1 MLTNLRISGLGVIDS
16 AVLELGPGLTVVTG
30 ETGAGK
36 TMVVTGLGLIAGGR
50 TEARAVRTGSARALV
65 EARFVGIAEPLQALV
80 DEAGGMLDDDE
91 LLICRQVAAAGRSR
105 AMLGGAQVPLS
116 VAAEVGGALI
126 TIHGQ
131 SEQQRLATAERQRHV
146 LDRAAGPLLAGVM
159 ERYQITYEQRRTA
172 MAELTRLQAEAR
184 ERAREQDL
192 LRFGLDEIAA
202 VDPQPGEDQALEA
215 EARRLQAVD
224 DLRLAA
230 REAALALAGD
240 DDTAEDAVSA
250 LSQAAAARKALERAA
265 DSDPAAAG
273 LAHQAR
279 EVTALLA
286 DLATAT
292 SSYLADLDADPV
304 RLEWVASRR
313 AALQA
318 LTRKYGETVDEVLAW
333 AAQAAQRL
341 QELHNSDERI
351 ETLEQ
356 SVAGLSHQISVDATE
371 ITRLRQE
378 AADRLAAAVQ
388 VELSA
393 LAMPRARLD
402 FNLSPL
408 AEPGPYGAD
417 MVHLRF
423 SANPGSAPGPLAA
436 VASGGE
442 LSRVRLALE
451 VVLADAEAGQTFVFD
466 EVDAGVGG
474 AVALEVGRRLAALA
488 ASSQVI
494 VVTHLAQVAA
504 FADRHLVVAKADDGC
519 VTASSLSEVTG
530 EKRRA
535 ELARMMSGITST
547 ASALAHADEL
557 IVQANQSRSS
567 ANNSRK

>member
-159 ERYQITYEQRRTA
+159 ERYQITYEQRRAA

-240 DDTAEDAVSA
+240 DDTAENAVSA

-351 ETLEQ
+351 ETL
-356 SVAGLSHQISVDATE
+356 
-371 ITRLRQE
+371 
-378 AADRLAAAVQ
+378 DRLAAAVQ

>member
-1 MLTNLRISGLGVIDS
+1 M
-16 AVLELGPGLTVVTG
+16 
-30 ETGAGK
+30 
-36 TMVVTGLGLIAGGR
+36 
-50 TEARAVRTGSARALV
+50 
-65 EARFVGIAEPLQALV
+65 
-80 DEAGGMLDDDE
+80 
-91 LLICRQVAAAGRSR
+91 
-105 AMLGGAQVPLS
+105 
-116 VAAEVGGALI
+116 
-126 TIHGQ
+126 
-131 SEQQRLATAERQRHV
+131 
-146 LDRAAGPLLAGVM
+146 
-159 ERYQITYEQRRTA
+159 
-172 MAELTRLQAEAR
+172 
-184 ERAREQDL
+184 
-192 LRFGLDEIAA
+192 
-202 VDPQPGEDQALEA
+202 
-215 EARRLQAVD
+215 
-224 DLRLAA
+224 
-230 REAALALAGD
+230 
-240 DDTAEDAVSA
+240 
-250 LSQAAAARKALERAA
+250 
-265 DSDPAAAG
+265 
-273 LAHQAR
+273 
-279 EVTALLA
+279 
-286 DLATAT
+286 
-292 SSYLADLDADPV
+292 
-304 RLEWVASRR
+304 
-313 AALQA
+313 
-318 LTRKYGETVDEVLAW
+318 
-333 AAQAAQRL
+333 
-341 QELHNSDERI
+341 
-351 ETLEQ
+351 
-356 SVAGLSHQISVDATE
+356 AGLSHHICVAATE
-371 ITRLRQE
+371 ITRLGLD
-378 AADRLAAAVQ
+378 AADRWAAAVQ